1 MTLYVFSKLTIFN
14 FKNATH
20 FNNYILLINV
30 QITLINYFKVF
41 VRLYFIMLFH
51 NFKYL
56 NYLNLNRWARNYF
69 SGVISCRFDVLYYIY
84 LTFLILFLNPYI
96 LMVFILFFRWLF
108 HYENLPNHYLILMF
122 LFFKH
127 FTLIKG

>member
-1 MTLYVFSKLTIFN
+1 MTLYVFSKSTIFN

-108 HYENLPNHYLILMF
+108 HYQNLPNHYLILMF